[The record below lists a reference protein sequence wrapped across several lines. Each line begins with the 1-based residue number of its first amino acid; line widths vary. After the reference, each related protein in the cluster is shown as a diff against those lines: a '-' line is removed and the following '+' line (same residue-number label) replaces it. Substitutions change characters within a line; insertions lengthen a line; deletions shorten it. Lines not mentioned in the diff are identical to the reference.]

1 MITIIIWSLCEE
13 LLSDPE
19 LLSSFVL
26 FYLMDL
32 HVFTFPTQPW
42 SDFSISHIPLRKPC
56 RCFVQSLFFSS
67 YFLLFIHQIVSAFP
81 DWCWTQLVVS
91 FFTQMFTRLKLTDNS
106 LGSSVSTLLLA
117 KLLGHWTWDC
127 SPVWAV
133 FYSSVVFFLIY
144 KMWEIVVVIYRNVIQ
159 VARVNG
165 SRCCLAVGVT
175 APVHRRWI
183 RLSSMQ
189 LSLPGELDQP
199 PSGCFS
205 SHPPPNGTFSHIF
218 HIIGL
223 KTRWLECSAFY
234 FGSLYISGFCL
245 NKGWKNLL
253 LSGSVGSFLWISR

>member
-1 MITIIIWSLCEE
+1 MIIIIWSLCEE

-19 LLSSFVL
+19 LLSSFVS

-91 FFTQMFTRLKLTDNS
+91 FFTQMFTRLKLTVNS
-106 LGSSVSTLLLA
+106 LGSSVSTLLSE

-127 SPVWAV
+127 SPVRAV

-165 SRCCLAVGVT
+165 SRWSDCTRTQTVDQTFFYATEPPWWTGSASVWLLLISSSTQRDLFTHLPHNRTKNPLAGV
-175 APVHRRWI
+175 
-183 RLSSMQ
+183 
-189 LSLPGELDQP
+189 
-199 PSGCFS
+199 
-205 SHPPPNGTFSHIF
+205 
-218 HIIGL
+218 
-223 KTRWLECSAFY
+223 
-234 FGSLYISGFCL
+234 FCL
-245 NKGWKNLL
+245 LFWEFVHFRVL
-253 LSGSVGSFLWISR
+253 FE